1 MSTRQGQDEQPLELT
16 GDLWIDTY
24 LKFRR
29 AVLDGA
35 TIEELTA
42 FAEEL
47 KRDLPHPTPPPPA
60 AMFIHRDILITC
72 RASSL
77 SPQLISALWVPR
89 GDGIASRLQ

>member
-1 MSTRQGQDEQPLELT
+1 MSPPREEQPRELT
-16 GDLWIDTY
+16 GDPWIDGY
-24 LKFRR
+24 LRFRS

-77 SPQLISALWVPR
+77 SSQLVSALWVPC
-89 GDGIASRLQ
+89 GS